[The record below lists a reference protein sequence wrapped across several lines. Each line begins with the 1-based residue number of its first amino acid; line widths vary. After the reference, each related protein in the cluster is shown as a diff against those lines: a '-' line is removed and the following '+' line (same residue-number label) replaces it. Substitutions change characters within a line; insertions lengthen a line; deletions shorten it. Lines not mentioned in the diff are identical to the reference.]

1 MVEEM
6 SAEKKTIDVQGIKTR
21 KILFQNPDNTYPPP
35 LTFLTMG
42 DAKGHAGWGNTVD
55 TVNARELNS
64 SYDITVNYP
73 AQGTNTLR
81 FTTDAAGCWIEAG
94 ATAVAGSAAK
104 LFINNYAD
112 RGTPVATF
120 DIANNRVGINNM
132 TPTCALDVTGGTIK
146 GATLDMQSGYAKIA
160 NLDIYDTLT
169 LMPGATMIL
178 PVGNNLIVDTLYGNK
193 VVAGTTATGAYT
205 DDLTV
210 VGTMKCTGLGTFAGG
225 ITASGATFSGLATC
239 SAGITGTTAT
249 FSSLATF
256 SGGITGTTA
265 TFSGGITGTTATFS
279 SLATFSGGITGTTAT
294 FSGGITGT
302 TATFSGGITAAS
314 ATVNGTITAEDV
326 VIHETLQVDKTIVCD
341 EDVSAHTFTATSGG
355 GLAVGGIGNRVL
367 NVRTDTV
374 GTYIEVGQAIS
385 GSGALLN
392 ISTIDN
398 TQQTAVFDT
407 TNKQVGIRTVPVLA
421 DGFALDVNGTVRTNG
436 YINMQVGVPRSLV
449 YMFNLTAD
457 IDLNT
462 SAYTSVCTDTSVFQQ
477 LVSYNVILATVSV
490 PVGSSNGGVWSDALG
505 NFFMKLSVAGST
517 DSQVYHLMTGGSSG
531 NPASTFCGYGMI
543 NQQFVLVKNTHY
555 TGSSTSLTLNMLDES
570 GNTFVKYLNNN
581 SASTGLQVYIAYLG
595 LV

>member
-6 SAEKKTIDVQGIKTR
+6 SSEKKTIDVQGIKTR

-42 DAKGHAGWGNTVD
+42 DTKGHAGWGNTVD

-81 FTTDAAGCWIEAG
+81 FTTDSSGCWIEAG

-104 LFINNYAD
+104 LFINNYED
-112 RGTPVATF
+112 RGAPVATF

-146 GATLDMQSGYAKIA
+146 GATLDMQTGYAKIA
-160 NLDIYDTLT
+160 NLDIYDTVQ

-178 PVGNNLIVDTLYGNK
+178 PSGNNLIVDTLYGNK
-193 VVAGTTATGAYT
+193 VVVGTTATGAYT
-205 DDLTV
+205 NDLNV

-225 ITASGATFSGLATC
+225 ITASGATFSGLATY

-294 FSGGITGT
+294 FSGGIT
-302 TATFSGGITAAS
+302 AAS
-314 ATVNGTITAEDV
+314 ATVNGTITTDDV
-326 VIHETLQVDKTIVCD
+326 VVHETLQVDKTIVCD

-355 GLAVGGIGNRVL
+355 GLAVGGLGNRVL

-374 GTYIEVGQAIS
+374 GTYIEVGQANPSGQEIS

-449 YMFNLTAD
+449 YTFNLTAD
-457 IDLNT
+457 ISLANT
-462 SAYTSVCTDTSVFQQ
+462 SVGYSLVCSDNTQFPQ
-477 LVSYNVILATVSV
+477 LKSYNVILVTVTV
-490 PVGSSNGGVWSDALG
+490 PVGSNDGAFWPQALG
-505 NFFMKLSVAGST
+505 DFFMKLTTSNGT
-517 DSQVYHLMTGGSSG
+517 TNIDSQVYHLMTGGAG
-531 NPASTFCGYGMI
+531 GTPAYVTEGYGTI

-555 TGSSTSLTLNMLDES
+555 NDSSTSLSLYMEDES
-570 GNTFVKYLNNN
+570 GNTRVFSLNSN
-581 SASTGLQVYIAYLG
+581 SGSSNLQIYITYLG